1 MAASAHHAGQIREKA
16 TMVVIALNTTHH
28 KEDVFTTSHEIP
40 RPMGTRATR
49 SLRHQRD
56 DSSKDF

>member
-1 MAASAHHAGQIREKA
+1 
-16 TMVVIALNTTHH
+16 MVAITLNTTHH
-28 KEDVFTTSHEIP
+28 KEDVLTTSREIP
-40 RPMGTRATR
+40 QPMGTRAAR